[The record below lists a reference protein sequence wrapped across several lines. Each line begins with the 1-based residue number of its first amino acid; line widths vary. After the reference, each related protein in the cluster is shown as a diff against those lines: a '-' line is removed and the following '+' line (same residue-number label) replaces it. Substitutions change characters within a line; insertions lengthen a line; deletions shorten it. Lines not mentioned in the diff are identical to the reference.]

1 LEYFGYGNQFRS
13 FPYRRF
19 DMCTLLY
26 EHESVNGNE
35 FLRKIKKLA
44 RRRGLTVVFLP
55 DRGNGSH
62 GRVYFGDRF
71 TILKDLK
78 KEIGAGLFGSMLSDL
93 GIRKEEL

>member
-1 LEYFGYGNQFRS
+1 MWNRAYGEPPSHSPRMLDI
-13 FPYRRF
+13 RT
-19 DMCTLLY
+19 DMY
-26 EHESVNGNE
+26 DPEAVNGNE

-71 TILKDLK
+71 TTVKDLK
-78 KEIGAGLFGSMLSDL
+78 KEIGAGLLGSMLDDL
-93 GIRKEEL
+93 GIDKEEL